1 MKTNAQ
7 KPTYS
12 EMVDEWGDSHFF
24 TELVDTDWDPETLC
38 LTREMVCVLKGVDEN
53 MEAQI
58 GKYSCKSTIKAK
70 MYLDRNY
77 YNQWRSKI
85 ENEELHPTYPMYY
98 VNNGKSRREHMF
110 NSWDLLEED
119 IQGQT
124 APLFPFHPPDFD
136 YGKPDNVFNFTST
149 GVLIPII
156 RTEWVVNG
164 EPIGVDYREYSNQS
178 ETEAGMKQWEWDET
192 LPFKLYKNY
201 DDARLYLAPTRPLN
215 WLRNGVTFLNR

>member
-1 MKTNAQ
+1 MKTNGP

-12 EMVDEWGDSHFF
+12 DMVDRWGDSHFF
-24 TELVDTDWDPETLC
+24 TELEGSDWDQETLC
-38 LTREMVCVLKGVDEN
+38 LTREMVCVLKGVDAN
-53 MEAQI
+53 MESQI

-70 MYLDRNY
+70 MYLDRDY
-77 YNQWRSKI
+77 YNQWRSTI
-85 ENEELHPTYPMYY
+85 ENDELHATYPMYY
-98 VNNGKSRREHMF
+98 VNNGKSMREHMF

-124 APLFPFHPPDFD
+124 APLLPFHPPEFD
-136 YGKPDNVFNFTST
+136 YGGVQDNFTST
-149 GVLIPII
+149 GVLIPID
-156 RTEWVVNG
+156 RTEFFVNG
-164 EPIGVDYREYSNQS
+164 EFIGVDYREYSNQS